1 MKLAKLML
9 MVFCLTGVLSFLTA
23 QEPLPTGF
31 DKYPECRLY
40 YAQEA
45 PREDG
50 KILMLTPAQY
60 AKHKEDFFKETLEKI
75 DSMTSLASFD
85 DKKAKIDTKQVAPD
99 GVVYNM
105 VSWSGVMQVK
115 KAGTYT
121 FLVTWGPKEG
131 SKPVWHGIAFYVN
144 EQKIVK
150 TGSQNFQG
158 TMDVDLKPGMTA
170 IVKIVV
176 YAADQ
181 NALSSS
187 SPLIRYKLKKSKDYR
202 EITPALLYHQEE
214 EEDW

>member
-23 QEPLPTGF
+23 EETLPTGF

-45 PREDG
+45 PRNDG
-50 KILMLTPAQY
+50 KILMVTPAE
-60 AKHKEDFFKETLEKI
+60 ADILNTKFFKETLEKI
-75 DSMTSLASFD
+75 DSMTSLANFY
-85 DKKAKIDTKQVAPD
+85 DKKEKIDTRQAPPE
-99 GVVYNM
+99 GVTYNM
-105 VSWSGVMQVK
+105 VSWSGVMNVK

-131 SKPVWHGIAFYVN
+131 SKPVWHGIAFYIN
-144 EQKIVK
+144 GQKIVK
-150 TGSQNFQG
+150 TGDQKFQDY
-158 TMDVDLKPGMTA
+158 MDVDLKPGMA
-170 IVKIVV
+170 NVKIVV

-187 SPLIRYKLKKSKDYR
+187 SPLIRYKLKKSFEDYR
-202 EITPALLYHQEE
+202 EITPALLYHKTE